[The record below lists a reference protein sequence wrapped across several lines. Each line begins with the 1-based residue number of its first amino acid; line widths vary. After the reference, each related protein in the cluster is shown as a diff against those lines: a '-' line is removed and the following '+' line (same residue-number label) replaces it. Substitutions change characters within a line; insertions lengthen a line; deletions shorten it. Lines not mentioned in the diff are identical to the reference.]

1 MQRLSMPKLLPQR
14 LAVAVQVLRH
24 VEMVF
29 QTNGLQSLRQSVREG
44 RNNVCGMREMLFQSE
59 ELQSMWHSVKDT
71 NHFEAFEGRRRAALA
86 RGRRGTFWE
95 RILAYLSVF
104 QRILACSSVS
114 QHILASP
121 SLS

>member
-29 QTNGLQSLRQSVREG
+29 QTKGLQSLRQSVREG

-71 NHFEAFEGRRRAALA
+71 NHFEAFEDRRRAALA
-86 RGRRGTFWE
+86 RGRRGPFG
-95 RILAYLSVF
+95 
-104 QRILACSSVS
+104 SVS
-114 QHILASP
+114 QRNLACP
-121 SLS
+121 SVSQRVLAYPSVS

>member
-1 MQRLSMPKLLPQR
+1 MPKLLPQR
-14 LAVAVQVLRH
+14 LAVTVQVSQH
-24 VEMVF
+24 VELVF

-71 NHFEAFEGRRRAALA
+71 NHFEAYEGRRRAALA

-95 RILAYLSVF
+95 RILAYLGVS
-104 QRILACSSVS
+104 QRILACPSVS
-114 QHILASP
+114 QRSLASP

>member
-1 MQRLSMPKLLPQR
+1 MPKLLPQR
-14 LAVAVQVLRH
+14 LAVTVQVLRH

-29 QTNGLQSLRQSVREG
+29 QTKGLQSLRQSVREG
-44 RNNVCGMREMLFQSE
+44 RNNVRGMWEMVFQSE
-59 ELQSMWHSVKDT
+59 ELQSMWHSVNDT

-95 RILAYLSVF
+95 RILAYPSVSQRILACPSVF
-104 QRILACSSVS
+104 QRILA
-114 QHILASP
+114 SP